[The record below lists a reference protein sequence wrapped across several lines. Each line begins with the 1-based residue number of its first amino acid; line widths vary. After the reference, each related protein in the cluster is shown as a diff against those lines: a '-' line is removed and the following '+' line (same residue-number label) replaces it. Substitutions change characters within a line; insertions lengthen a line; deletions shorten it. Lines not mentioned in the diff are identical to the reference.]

1 MLNQKTHTLF
11 RHHTKKIHLSASR
24 QLLSARFYIVAKVIN
39 KDAEN
44 ESIRT
49 IAKPI
54 RSISFGSK
62 KCANSFYRYS
72 HDRIFNHVFN
82 CTRGVMWSGFE
93 ITLALVLLVLSV
105 IYYLRLDKSLGFLM
119 LLIYAIA
126 YPFAYKIAQLNVGTW
141 LTISIASFAVGWVF
155 QFVGHFYEKKKPA
168 FVDDI
173 VGLAIG
179 PLFVLAEFVFL
190 LGFRKDL
197 QRKML
202 AEARKQR
209 SAMDQ
214 KSLQTLHA
222 K

>member
-1 MLNQKTHTLF
+1 MTRLE
-11 RHHTKKIHLSASR
+11 
-24 QLLSARFYIVAKVIN
+24 QLLSQYAAYHLDQKNVLTHFIGIPMIVFSIMCLTARA
-39 KDAEN
+39 
-44 ESIRT
+44 
-49 IAKPI
+49 
-54 RSISFGSK
+54 G
-62 KCANSFYRYS
+62 
-72 HDRIFNHVFN
+72 
-82 CTRGVMWSGFE
+82 MMLSGFE
-93 ITLALVLLVLSV
+93 ITLALVLLILSV

-126 YPFAYKIAQLNVGTW
+126 YPFAYKIAQLNMSTW
-141 LTISIASFAVGWVF
+141 LVISIGSFVVGWVF
-155 QFVGHFYEKKKPA
+155 QFIGHFYEKKKPA
-168 FVDDI
+168 FVDDL

-197 QRKML
+197 QTKML